1 MKIVLLLAL
10 YWNGGNIGVW
20 ISYSNFISNTFLI
33 EFSWNLIFSIST
45 GFQVSSC
52 ILISVTTRG
61 VFAFPLFL
69 SPHTLS
75 KDASWTYRTFVTLV
89 FCLITQSGTWQCLQ
103 NHSCALFC
111 WCLDHFWLFFCG
123 LAALFVLLHCTI
135 RWCTVKSH
143 VYKIPLYH
151 MQICISISTFSLYH
165 IFLIPH
171 TEEFPGKKLNLKA
184 TKIQFSPVSW
194 QSTELEEIY
203 VMFNHDYGT
212 YQFF

>member
-89 FCLITQSGTWQCLQ
+89 FCLITQSGTWQSLQ

-123 LAALFVLLHCTI
+123 LTAFFVLLHCMS
-135 RWCTVKSH
+135 RWCTVRSP
-143 VYKIPLYH
+143 VYKNLRVSYTDLH
-151 MQICISISTFSLYH
+151 SSISPY
-165 IFLIPH
+165 
-171 TEEFPGKKLNLKA
+171 FPYTTHRGISKK
-184 TKIQFSPVSW
+184 
-194 QSTELEEIY
+194 
-203 VMFNHDYGT
+203 
-212 YQFF
+212 